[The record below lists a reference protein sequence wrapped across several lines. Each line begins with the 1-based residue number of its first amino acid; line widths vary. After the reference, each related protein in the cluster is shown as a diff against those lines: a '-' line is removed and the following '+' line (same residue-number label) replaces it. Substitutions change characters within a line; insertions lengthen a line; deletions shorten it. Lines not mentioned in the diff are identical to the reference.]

1 LKAMH
6 DVSDEALCERWVENP
21 YFCSA
26 ARSSSSTRRPHRG
39 AARRGFGRQLRV
51 ARRPSTSDRR
61 LEPPTDR
68 YFTVDL
74 LVSAPTMKPPPAASD
89 RRRRFVEANKHMS
102 RPTASRVQRRYSS
115 ALTPT
120 FLSRVHGGIE
130 TSQDRDEFV
139 PYLEFPQIRQGHPK
153 QSRRRENQN
162 PQREHRIDGKS
173 VNREQW
179 RPYDEIL
186 FRGRP
191 SRRKLANP
199 PSRQSP
205 TQPSLGALIAM
216 D

>member
-1 LKAMH
+1 M
-6 DVSDEALCERWVENP
+6 EE
-21 YFCSA
+21 
-26 ARSSSSTRRPHRG
+26 
-39 AARRGFGRQLRV
+39 
-51 ARRPSTSDRR
+51 
-61 LEPPTDR
+61 
-68 YFTVDL
+68 
-74 LVSAPTMKPPPAASD
+74 
-89 RRRRFVEANKHMS
+89 
-102 RPTASRVQRRYSS
+102 
-115 ALTPT
+115 
-120 FLSRVHGGIE
+120 IE
-130 TSQDRDEFV
+130 TTQDRDEFV
-139 PYLEFPQIRQGHPK
+139 PHLEFPQIRQGHPK
-153 QSRRRENQN
+153 QSRRREDQN